1 MPGTIQEEIKR
12 IERQIETY
20 EAFDLAEKARFSRE
34 SYLWTAEDRIE
45 WQELQADNALM
56 LRKLREE
63 RNALLEQL
71 KPR

>member
-20 EAFDLAEKARFSRE
+20 EAFDLAEKARFNRE

-63 RNALLEQL
+63 RDALLEQL
-71 KPR
+71 KPP